1 MREKN
6 SETETSCK
14 DLLLWKNL
22 TCYILIIHEMFFYVS
37 QFFVKIYVSH
47 ITLLVGVLC
56 HVGVNENRVY
66 TAESCT

>member
-1 MREKN
+1 
-6 SETETSCK
+6 
-14 DLLLWKNL
+14 
-22 TCYILIIHEMFFYVS
+22 MFFYVS